1 VSARDR
7 LVDAYRAWLVSRACD
22 VTDASVN
29 RSALVVAPHPDDET
43 LGCGA
48 VIARKRA
55 AGTTVRVLIA
65 SDGRHSGGS
74 EASATLG
81 EQRQREC
88 VEACRRLGVPG
99 EFVQFLGLEDG
110 TLKDVHDLAERVGRA
125 VERAAPDD
133 LFVPCVRDEHPDHR
147 ALAAAITAAVADLP
161 IQPEIVAYPVWFWS
175 RAAWVDE
182 GDAALRRRL
191 APFWRPVSFGIRS
204 ELVTIETDGFLAQK
218 RAALA
223 AHSSQLESA
232 DGSDRGTFAAP
243 WLARFFRRE
252 ELFVRMT
259 RGS

>member
-1 VSARDR
+1 VGDR
-7 LVDAYRAWLVSRACD
+7 LGDAYRAWLVSRACD
-22 VTDASVN
+22 VTDASTR

-55 AGTTVRVLIA
+55 AGTKVRVLVV
-65 SDGRHSGGS
+65 SDGRHSGG
-74 EASATLG
+74 AGAPATLG

-88 VEACRRLGVPG
+88 LEACRRLGVPG
-99 EFVQFLGLEDG
+99 DCVEFLGLEDG
-110 TLKDVHDLAERVGRA
+110 TLSSVPDLPERVGRV

-133 LFVPCVRDEHPDHR
+133 LFVPCQRDEHPDHR
-147 ALAAAITAAVADLP
+147 ALAAAVAAASADLR

-175 RAAWVDE
+175 RHAWVDE
-182 GDAALRRRL
+182 GDTALRRRL

-204 ELVTIETDGFLAQK
+204 ELVKVATDGFLAEK

-223 AHSSQLESA
+223 AHASQMQPA
-232 DGSDRGTFAAP
+232 DGSRRGAFAAP
-243 WLARFFRRE
+243 WLARFFQRE

-259 RGS
+259 RVS